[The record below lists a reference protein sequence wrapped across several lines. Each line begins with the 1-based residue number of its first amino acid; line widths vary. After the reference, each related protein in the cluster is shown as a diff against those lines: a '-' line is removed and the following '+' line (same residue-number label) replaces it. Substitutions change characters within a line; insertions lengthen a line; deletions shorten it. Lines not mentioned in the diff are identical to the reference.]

1 MSEYALILFFSLVLP
16 FFLSFYPPLKF
27 YQKVKSLF
35 LSIFFILILFG
46 GWDVWATHRGHWSFD
61 SNLVWKVK
69 LLNLPVEEVLFFIV
83 VPFCSIFSWEVILFF
98 KRKLR

>member
-16 FFLSFYPPLKF
+16 LFLSFYRPLKF
-27 YQKVKSLF
+27 YQKIKPLF
-35 LSIFFILILFG
+35 LSIFFILIIFG
-46 GWDVWATHRGHWSFD
+46 GWDIWATYRGHWYFNSQYIWSPKIF
-61 SNLVWKVK
+61 
-69 LLNLPVEEVLFFIV
+69 NLPLEEVLFFIV